1 MSDAA
6 NAPVIIKR
14 KKVVGGDGHH
24 GGAWKV
30 AYADF
35 VTAMMAFFMLMW
47 LLNATT
53 EQQRKGLADYFS
65 PTLPLN
71 RISSGGD
78 GMFGGTNIFSQEKLA
93 EDGTG
98 GTEFDSLPSDVSDEE
113 DRDALSIA
121 ETRSLSE
128 VEAVLIG
135 RGGESLLSDMELQH
149 VVSRISPEGLIIE
162 VYSRPGFPLFEAETG
177 EIQPLL
183 ASILAVFAEAFTLVE
198 NPVTIRGY
206 TAARPIV
213 LREPR
218 VWDRSITRAD
228 HTRRHLQD
236 VGLSPQR
243 IESIE
248 GFGDRKLVDPNGLS
262 PRNDRIEVILVR
274 LFPQKSE

>member
-1 MSDAA
+1 MSDLA

-14 KKVVGGDGHH
+14 KKVVKGDGHH

-78 GMFGGTNIFSQEKLA
+78 GMFGGTNIFSQDKLA

-98 GTEFDSLPSDVSDEE
+98 GTEFDSLPSDVADEE
-113 DRDALSIA
+113 DLDALSVA

-135 RGGESLLSDMELQH
+135 RGGESLLSDLELQH
-149 VVSRISPEGLIIE
+149 VVSRISTEGLILE
-162 VYSRPGFPLFEAETG
+162 VFSRPDFPLFEPKTD
-177 EIQPLL
+177 EIMPILE
-183 ASILAVFAEAFTLVE
+183 SILAVFAEAFQLVE
-198 NPVTIRGY
+198 NPVAVRGY
-206 TAARPIV
+206 TASRPIV
-213 LREPR
+213 LREPQI
-218 VWDRSITRAD
+218 WRSSISRAD
-228 HTRRHLQD
+228 AARSLLESK
-236 VGLSPQR
+236 GLPSVQ
-243 IESIE
+243 IESVS
-248 GFGDRKLVDPNGLS
+248 GFGDRNPADPDGFS
-262 PRNDRIEVILVR
+262 PRNDRLEVVLIR
-274 LFPQKSE
+274 MTPKNG